1 MHRVVYAYR
10 GKSVD
15 AIINL
20 TAGVAVATTVAAQH
34 ACRPAQRIKILVSG
48 AIGGLFPDIDSFSVW
63 PVLFGEWGFWQH
75 AAPAGAD
82 IYFGKSWYSHL
93 AFMHSLL
100 GLFLSTG
107 AMALLFSMLHTHV
120 FRRSPNMIS
129 ALMYLGPYTIAF
141 ALAYL
146 LHLAGDLISPS
157 GIWGGMALFFPAKQY
172 VGGWGL
178 VWWWNNYDLLV
189 ILLLCIVF
197 NLAMTFGLPM
207 RSEASQRPPVFMFCL
222 ALLWIS
228 LQISRRETDFNGQ
241 NFVTNETLSHEFQ
254 ESVLGAPV
262 YHQMRK
268 VDEALPFGF

>member
-1 MHRVVYAYR
+1 
-10 GKSVD
+10 
-15 AIINL
+15 
-20 TAGVAVATTVAAQH
+20 
-34 ACRPAQRIKILVSG
+34 
-48 AIGGLFPDIDSFSVW
+48 
-63 PVLFGEWGFWQH
+63 
-75 AAPAGAD
+75 
-82 IYFGKSWYSHL
+82 
-93 AFMHSLL
+93 
-100 GLFLSTG
+100 
-107 AMALLFSMLHTHV
+107 
-120 FRRSPNMIS
+120 MIS

-228 LQISRRETDFNGQ
+228 LQVSRRETDFNGQ